1 MIPTLVLKRL
11 NLVKRLVRDLPRQA
25 KLAYSLLFD
34 ERVPVV
40 NKAAVMA
47 ALVLIVTPFVNLPE
61 WIPVV
66 GEMDVLALT
75 LVAFRLFVATAPRE
89 VVEGHERLIK
99 ERNSRFDH
107 DVARGQK
114 LAVALSHRFR
124 HEDEESRPEKEFVG
138 VAHDRPAAVGQ
149 E

>member
-1 MIPTLVLKRL
+1 
-11 NLVKRLVRDLPRQA
+11 
-25 KLAYSLLFD
+25 
-34 ERVPVV
+34 
-40 NKAAVMA
+40 
-47 ALVLIVTPFVNLPE
+47 
-61 WIPVV
+61 
-66 GEMDVLALT
+66 MDVLALT